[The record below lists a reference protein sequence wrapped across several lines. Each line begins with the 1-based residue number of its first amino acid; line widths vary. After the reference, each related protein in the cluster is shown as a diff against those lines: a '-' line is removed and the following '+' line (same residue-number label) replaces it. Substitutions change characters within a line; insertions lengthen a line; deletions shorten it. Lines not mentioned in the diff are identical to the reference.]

1 MHYEY
6 THFFCYYLTGHYNV
20 NRFTMNYDAKRIVH
34 VSENLLMYR
43 LISATK
49 CQVKLK
55 EGLLFSTSDDDDD
68 HSCVELITVT
78 SI

>member
-1 MHYEY
+1 
-6 THFFCYYLTGHYNV
+6 
-20 NRFTMNYDAKRIVH
+20 MNYDAKRIVH

-55 EGLLFSTSDDDDD
+55 EGLLFATSDDDDD